1 MGFLDLAILQRI
13 FASRQQRQEL
23 AGIQGLNED
32 GPSPETND
40 GLTAADLPVVQ
51 YLNQR
56 LVFDLLAVLE
66 DGFSNFKTVEN
77 QAAGTDAKEST
88 VEGGLGVGHSFA
100 LLSLAVAGSSTRNK
114 ETSRREITT
123 EERVHTPSSLFA
135 RLRSELKSRNLV
147 KEVEGV
153 DDLDKVDSGQFVE
166 FRATL
171 QRSQVIDMMEAYLML
186 APTLGNVVENQSTG
200 NSRSRGRSGRRASQR
215 TEADSTIELVNS
227 MKSVLADT
235 DAADLVATVGV
246 MRFVLTVEQSYFND
260 PSMNEVLD
268 GDFRVFGKV
277 TRKLSSDS
285 ETIQLFRRSPLGK
298 FGGFN
303 TALDEMNNQ
312 VSSAEFQGGV
322 PDASIAGPALQIIP
336 IAIFV

>member
-1 MGFLDLAILQRI
+1 MRFPDLAALKRMVNG
-13 FASRQQRQEL
+13 RRQRQGPVE
-23 AGIQGLNED
+23 IQNPSKDTASTEED
-32 GPSPETND
+32 E

-66 DGFSNFKTVEN
+66 DGFSNFKTIET
-77 QAAGTDAKEST
+77 QAAGRDAKEST

-100 LLSLAVAGSSTRNK
+100 LLSLAVEGSRTRNT
-114 ETSRREITT
+114 ETSHREVTM

-135 RLRSELKSRNLV
+135 RLRNKLGSRNLV
-147 KEVEGV
+147 KEIVDVE
-153 DDLDKVDSGQFVE
+153 DLSDVASGHFVE
-166 FRATL
+166 FQATL
-171 QRSQVIDMMEAYLML
+171 QRSQMIEMIEAFQSL
-186 APTLGNVVENQSTG
+186 APTLGNVVENRNTG
-200 NSRSRGRSGRRASQR
+200 NSGSRRRTGHRASQR
-215 TEADSTIELVNS
+215 SETDSTIEMVNA
-227 MKSVLADT
+227 MRSVLADT
-235 DAADLVATVGV
+235 DAVDLVAAVGG

-285 ETIQLFRRSPLGK
+285 ESILLFRRSALGK

-303 TALDEMNNQ
+303 AVLNDMNKQ
-312 VSSAEFQGGV
+312 VSSAEFHGGV
-322 PDASIAGPALQIIP
+322 PDAEISGPALQIIP
-336 IAIFV
+336 IAIFA